1 MLALPAPLRR
11 SLAAVAAIAAACGG
25 EPVEPPA
32 LVPVASVSLAPP
44 DPVVGVRATAP
55 LTVSVRGPGGVPLRL
70 RDIAWASA
78 DPAVATVDSAGV
90 VTGVAPGTTE
100 ITATAGG
107 RTGRLTLTVSPVAV
121 ASVRVE
127 PATLTLAPGDSA
139 ALVGTALD
147 AGGAPLPRRVFA
159 WSSSAPAVA
168 TVSPLG
174 VVTAVAAGSAAITG
188 TSEGRSAAVAVTV
201 VVPAVVSVTVA
212 PDSVDLGLG
221 DSLALTATPR
231 DSAGRP
237 VAGRP
242 VAWRS
247 SDTTRASVSPA
258 GLVRARGPGA
268 VTITATVDGTS
279 GTAAVIVKLRFRS
292 VSAGADFS
300 CGATPAG
307 TAFCWGRNAAG
318 ALGDGTATDRA
329 EPVAVAMPAGVRFDS
344 VSAGQDH
351 TCGVTPEGAVYCW
364 GGNTFGQL
372 GTGDLLDRRAPAP
385 VRAPSGV
392 RFSNVSAAARF
403 TCARA
408 TTDVVYCWGLNQTG
422 QLGNAQNA
430 GTANPNPLPLPVAG
444 GPFGSVGATQGHA
457 CAIGRRDG
465 FQGLV
470 FCWGANES
478 GQLGRGGG
486 TDPGTSVPAP
496 IQGFFRYLTVSA
508 GFRFSCGVQAD
519 DSGWC
524 WGLNSSGELG
534 TATAGT
540 VQTAPVQVN
549 TSVRFAAISAGQA
562 LACGV
567 DLSGTGYCWGSN
579 QFGQLGIGS
588 DAFPVT
594 PPGPRPVA
602 GGLSFAQ
609 IDAGV
614 AHACGVTTAGIAYCW
629 GRAQDGTAPGASALG
644 NGASANRNAPV
655 KVAGQP

>member
-1 MLALPAPLRR
+1 MRALSWTSVAA
-11 SLAAVAAIAAACGG
+11 LAAVLVGGCGG
-25 EPVEPPA
+25 EPVAPPA
-32 LVPVASVSLAPP
+32 LLPVASVTLAPA
-44 DPVVGVRATAP
+44 DPVVGVGATAP
-55 LTVSVRGPGGVPLRL
+55 LVVTVLGPGGVRLRL
-70 RDIAWASA
+70 REIVWASA

-90 VTGVAPGTTE
+90 VTGVSPGTTE

-107 RTGRLTLTVSPVAV
+107 RTGRLSLTVSPVAV

-127 PATLTLAPGDSA
+127 PATLTLAVGDST
-139 ALVGTALD
+139 ALTGTALD

-159 WSSSAPAVA
+159 WTSSAPAVA
-168 TVSPLG
+168 RVSPLG
-174 VVTAVAAGSAAITG
+174 VVTAVAAGSATITG
-188 TSEGRSAAVAVTV
+188 TSEGKSATAAVTAI
-201 VVPAVVSVTVA
+201 VPAVASVAVA
-212 PDSVDLGLG
+212 PASADLGLG
-221 DSLALTATPR
+221 DSLRLAATPL

-237 VAGRP
+237 IAGRP
-242 VAWRS
+242 VSWRS
-247 SDTTRASVSPA
+247 SDTTRASVSST
-258 GLVRARGPGA
+258 GLVRALAPGA
-268 VTITATVDGTS
+268 VTISATVDGAS
-279 GTAAVIVKLRFRS
+279 GSAAITVKLRFRS
-292 VSAGADFS
+292 VSAGRDFT
-300 CGATPAG
+300 CGVTPAG
-307 TAFCWGRNAAG
+307 TAFCWGRNVAG
-318 ALGDGTATDRA
+318 ALGDGTAADRL
-329 EPVAVAMPAGVRFDS
+329 EPVAVAMPAGARFDS

-351 TCGVTPEGAVYCW
+351 ACAVTPEGAVYCW
-364 GGNTFGQL
+364 GGNAFGQL
-372 GTGDLLDRRAPAP
+372 GTGDLVDRPAPAP

-392 RFSNVSAAARF
+392 RFTNVSAAAQF
-403 TCARA
+403 SCARA
-408 TTDVVYCWGLNQTG
+408 TTDVVYCWGLNQTS

-430 GTANPNPLPLPVAG
+430 GTANPNPLPLQVAG
-444 GPFGSVGATQGHA
+444 GPFGSVSATQGHA
-457 CAIGRRDG
+457 CAIGTGGG

-496 IQGFFRYLTVSA
+496 IQGFARYLSVSA
-508 GFRFSCGVQAD
+508 GFRFTCGVQVD

-540 VQTAPVQVN
+540 VETAPVQVN
-549 TSVRFAAISAGQA
+549 PSVRFASISAGQA

-567 DLSGTGYCWGSN
+567 DLGGAGYCWGSN

-588 DAFPVT
+588 DVFPVT

-602 GGLSFAQ
+602 GGLAFAQ
-609 IDAGV
+609 IDAGF

-644 NGASANRNAPV
+644 NGSSANSNAPV